1 LALRHKGL
9 AFTVF
14 LGALSALPPLSIDMG
29 LPGFPALEADLGA
42 TPSQATQTLSVFLL
56 GFACG
61 PLLLGPLS
69 DRFGRRPVLLAG
81 LLVFALAGLGC
92 VLAGSPGMLLFWRL
106 VQGIGAGAGATLPFA
121 IVRDLFDGPEA
132 RVRMSYV
139 TLVLGVGPIVAPML
153 GTLVLALGGWRAI
166 YGALGLGGLVLL
178 LVTAWG
184 FAESAPDGR
193 HHSLHPRQILARYG
207 EVLRRRVFL
216 GNALSNAACFGTLF
230 AYISGSPAVLMG
242 QFGVPPGRYS
252 LLFACSAVTLM
263 LGSALSGR
271 LATAHVPGRLAS
283 RAALSLTLCS
293 SLLALV
299 LTLSGSLGPASLV
312 ACAAIGSFGFGLL
325 APNATHGALQP
336 MGRMAGAAAAA
347 LRSLQMLFG
356 ALAGALVG
364 LLYDGRS
371 ALSLTATMAGFALLG
386 LVLQLALLPGREPLP
401 EHAPSRG

>member
-1 LALRHKGL
+1 MAFRHKGL

-42 TPSQATQTLSVFLL
+42 TPSEATQTLSIFLL

-81 LLVFALAGLGC
+81 LLIFALAGFGC
-92 VLAGSPGMLLFWRL
+92 ALAGSPGTLLFWRL

-121 IVRDLFDGPEA
+121 IVRDLFDGTEA
-132 RVRMSYV
+132 RLRMSYV

-166 YGALGLGGLVLL
+166 YGTLGLGGLVLL

-193 HHSLHPRQILARYG
+193 HHSLHPRQILMRYG

-216 GNALSNAACFGTLF
+216 GHALSNAACFGTLF

-242 QFGVPPGRYS
+242 QFGVAPGGYS

-271 LATAHVPGRLAS
+271 LARAHVPGRLVS
-283 RAALSLTLCS
+283 RIALALTSCGAVLALLLTL
-293 SLLALV
+293 LGA
-299 LTLSGSLGPASLV
+299 LGPASLV
-312 ACAAIGSFGFGLL
+312 PLAAIGSFGFGLL

-336 MGRMAGAAAAA
+336 MGRMAGAASAA

-356 ALAGALVG
+356 ALASGLVG
-364 LLYDGRS
+364 FFYVEGS
-371 ALSLTATMAGFALLG
+371 ALSLTAVMAGCALLG
-386 LVLQLALLPGREPLP
+386 LGLQLALLPGREPLP
-401 EHAPSRG
+401 DPTASPG